1 MPSSSPLNP
10 KATVFTPKIPIA
22 SSSSQHKLNPK
33 PPVFVPR
40 QQQQQQQQ
48 SKVVQGLL
56 QQLQASCDSYRVYY

>member
-33 PPVFVPR
+33 APVFVPR
-40 QQQQQQQQ
+40 QQQQQQQ

-56 QQLQASCDSYRVYY
+56 QQLQASCDSYRVVG

>member
-33 PPVFVPR
+33 APVFVPR
-40 QQQQQQQQ
+40 QQQQQQ
-48 SKVVQGLL
+48 SKFVQGLL
-56 QQLQASCDSYRVYY
+56 QQLQASCDSYRVVG